1 MAPPEDAPR
10 RAVGDHACPDA
21 GARVMVDRH
30 QLQEIVRR
38 ARWIDR
44 TVTTLLAALGV
55 ADPEEGRPEPR

>member
-10 RAVGDHACPDA
+10 RAGSDQACPDV

-44 TVTTLLAALGV
+44 TVTALLAALGV
-55 ADPEEGRPEPR
+55 EDPEEGRAGPR

>member
-1 MAPPEDAPR
+1 
-10 RAVGDHACPDA
+10 
-21 GARVMVDRH
+21 MVDRH

-44 TVTTLLAALGV
+44 TVTALLAALGV